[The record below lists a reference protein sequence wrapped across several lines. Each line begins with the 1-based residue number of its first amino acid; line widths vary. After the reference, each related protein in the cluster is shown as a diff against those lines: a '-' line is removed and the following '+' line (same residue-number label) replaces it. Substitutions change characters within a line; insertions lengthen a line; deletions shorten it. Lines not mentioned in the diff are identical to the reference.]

1 MELFFHINFFFLQ
14 IMYILL
20 KTQIFFQK
28 KPFFLN
34 LVLQRM
40 NNHIQSEENAKFIK
54 VLSYPLSSISL
65 SVSYFDGSIL

>member
-40 NNHIQSEENAKFIK
+40 NNHIQSEENAEFIK
-54 VLSYPLSSISL
+54 VLSYPLSSIPL